1 VFDKDYFSKLLRKAI
16 GDRSIAEFSKSCNI
30 SRTHISNYVNKNYDN
45 PPKPELIKV
54 IADKGIGKASYHE
67 LMVAAGYLTNEEK
80 INKAVKE
87 NPDLQKVWQ
96 SMQERDDLQ
105 LAFKQ
110 LSDMSPR
117 NIREI
122 LRVIQRIQEEEST
135 EDS

>member
-1 VFDKDYFSKLLRKAI
+1 MFDKKEFKKLLEKAIGNDTATEFAKRAGVNRTYISKLLNNNLESSPAPNILRKLA
-16 GDRSIAEFSKSCNI
+16 
-30 SRTHISNYVNKNYDN
+30 
-45 PPKPELIKV
+45 
-54 IADKGIGKASYHE
+54 KASYKINYHE